1 MKKGKTKMNS
11 TEKFDGRAK
20 NYAASRS
27 SYAAELIDCLFG
39 QFGLDKARLIADIG
53 SGTGKFSK
61 LLLDGKRTVYCVEPN
76 EDMRS
81 AAEKELCEYAGFR
94 SVAGSAEHTTLK
106 DCSVDCVTA
115 AQCFHWFDVPKF
127 KKECLRIV
135 KNGGRVF
142 LIWNS
147 RDCEDV
153 INREWREISLRYC
166 PDFNGFGNGIEY
178 QDKKIAEFFENR
190 YDYVSFD
197 YPLIFDRERFIK
209 RCLSSSYAP
218 KENDVDFERY
228 VSALNCMFDKYQLDG
243 NLFIANKSVAYVG
256 TVK

>member
-1 MKKGKTKMNS
+1 MNS
-11 TEKFDGRAK
+11 TKKFDGRAK

-27 SYAAELIDCLFG
+27 SYSAELIDCLYG
-39 QFGLDKARLIADIG
+39 QFGLEKARVIADIG

-61 LLLDGKRTVYCVEPN
+61 LLLERKSTVYCVEPCN
-76 EDMRS
+76 DMRCT
-81 AAEKELCEYAGFR
+81 AEKELCEYAGFC
-94 SVAGSAEHTTLK
+94 SVAGSAEHTTLNNN
-106 DCSVDCVTA
+106 SVDCITA

-153 INREWREISLRYC
+153 INQEWREICLRYC
-166 PDFNGFGNGIEY
+166 PDFKGFGNGIEY
-178 QDKKIAEFFENR
+178 QDKKIAEFFENG

-209 RCLSSSYAP
+209 RCLSSSYSP
-218 KENDVDFERY
+218 KENDSGYERY
-228 VSALNCMFDKYQLDG
+228 ICALNNMFDKYQRDG
-243 NLFIANKSVAYVG
+243 NLHIANKSVAYVG
-256 TVK
+256 IVKQTDVC